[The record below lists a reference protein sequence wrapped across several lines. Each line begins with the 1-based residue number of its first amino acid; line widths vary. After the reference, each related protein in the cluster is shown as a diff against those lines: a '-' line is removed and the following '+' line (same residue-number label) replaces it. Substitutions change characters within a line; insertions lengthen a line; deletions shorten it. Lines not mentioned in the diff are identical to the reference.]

1 MGEGRPEER
10 IRRGDRAPAQTPPE
24 TIGMQIRRG
33 LLALLAR
40 LLRCLL
46 AWLEEAG
53 DNAPGPSLCGQSGEN
68 DGHVAQQEDE

>member
-1 MGEGRPEER
+1 
-10 IRRGDRAPAQTPPE
+10 
-24 TIGMQIRRG
+24 MQIKRG

-46 AWLEEAG
+46 AWLEEAV
-53 DNAPGPSLCGQSGEN
+53 DNAPGPSLCGRSGEN